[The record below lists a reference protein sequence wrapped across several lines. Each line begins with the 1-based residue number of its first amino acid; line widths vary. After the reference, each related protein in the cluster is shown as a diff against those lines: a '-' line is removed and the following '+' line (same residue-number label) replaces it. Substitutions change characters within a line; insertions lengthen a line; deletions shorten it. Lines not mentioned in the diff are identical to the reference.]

1 MLRRASPELINP
13 ARLSKRAQD
22 AIISACMTSDPDMN
36 LPLWAA
42 PEVPAAREP
51 APPVPRAAAAAPLSV
66 SQLTRRIRLLLE
78 GTFANVWLEG
88 EISNFKAHPSGHYY
102 FTLKDAQT
110 QIPAVMFRTANRRL
124 KFTPENGLQVVVSG
138 KVQIYEPQGKYQIIC
153 DTMTPSG
160 LGALQLAFEQLK
172 QKLAAEG
179 LFDAARKK
187 PLPLLPRTIGVV
199 TSAGGAAI
207 RDIIRVLTRRFPAVH
222 VVLYPVAVQGAGAA
236 ADIARALDNC
246 AAINRRHERDPQA
259 QPLFFDVLIVGR
271 GGGSLEDLWT
281 FNEEAVARAMA
292 RSPIPIISAVG
303 HEIDWT
309 IADFVA
315 DVRAPTPSAAAEIVV
330 QPRAVLV
337 QQLEDAR
344 RRMRARLSQALD
356 ACTHRVQR
364 LTTHYVFR
372 DVPRTLDVQRQR
384 VDELWQ
390 ALRTMVR
397 AGLAVRTERI
407 ARATQVVG
415 AARRLFLERCA
426 RDAQLVMVRRAA
438 CATACDHALARQHD
452 ALRRMLDCLEALGP
466 VAVVRRGYTIT
477 RDGATGRV
485 LTSTQAL
492 AVAQELLT
500 DFRDGQVR
508 SRILAVVRSDRPA
521 DN

>member
-1 MLRRASPELINP
+1 
-13 ARLSKRAQD
+13 
-22 AIISACMTSDPDMN
+22 MTSDPDMT

-42 PEVPAAREP
+42 PVLPAAQVPVPPP
-51 APPVPRAAAAAPLSV
+51 APRAPAAAPLSV

-78 GTFANVWLEG
+78 GNFANVWLEG

-138 KVQIYEPQGKYQIIC
+138 SVQIYEPQGKYQIIC
-153 DTMTPSG
+153 DTLTPSG
-160 LGALQLAFEQLK
+160 LGALQLAFEQVK

-187 PLPLLPRTIGVV
+187 TLPLLPRTIGVL
-199 TSAGGAAI
+199 TSASGAAI
-207 RDIIRVLTRRFPAVH
+207 RDIIRVLTRRFPTVH
-222 VVLYPVAVQGAGAA
+222 LVLYPVAVQGVGAA
-236 ADIARALDNC
+236 AGIARALDDC
-246 AAINRRHERDPQA
+246 AAINRRHERDPHA

-271 GGGSLEDLWT
+271 GGGSLEDLWA
-281 FNEEAVARAMA
+281 FNEEIVARAIA
-292 RSPIPIISAVG
+292 RAPMPVIAAVG

-330 QPRAVLV
+330 QPRAVFV

-344 RRMRARLSQALD
+344 RRMRVRLSQALD
-356 ACTHRVQR
+356 ACSHRVQR

-372 DVPRTLDVQRQR
+372 DVPRTIDAQRQR

-390 ALRTMVR
+390 TLRTVLHDS
-397 AGLAVRTERI
+397 LAVRTERV
-407 ARATQVVG
+407 ARATRVVG
-415 AARRLFLERCA
+415 AARRLFLERCV
-426 RDAQLVMVRRAA
+426 RDEQLVRVRRAA
-438 CATACDHALARQHD
+438 CDTACDHAVARRHD

-485 LTSTQAL
+485 LTSTQTL
-492 AVAQELLT
+492 SVAQELRT

-508 SRILAVVRSDRPA
+508 SQILAIVRDDRPA
-521 DN
+521 DA

>member
-51 APPVPRAAAAAPLSV
+51 APPVPRAAAATPWSV

-477 RDGATGRV
+477 RDGATGRAR
-485 LTSTQAL
+485 TSTQAL